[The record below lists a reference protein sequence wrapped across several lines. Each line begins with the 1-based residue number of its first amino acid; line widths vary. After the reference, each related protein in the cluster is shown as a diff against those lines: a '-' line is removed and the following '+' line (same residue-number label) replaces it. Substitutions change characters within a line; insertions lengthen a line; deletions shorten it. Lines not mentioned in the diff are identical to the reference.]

1 MLGVKY
7 FVNLTKIKSLT
18 KPLTEDFMNNLDYG
32 IIGNCQSAALV
43 SKTGSIDWSCLPV
56 FDSSSVF
63 AKILDDE
70 IGGSFSLD
78 VSDQYTISQEYLNNT
93 CILITTFSSEEGVF
107 ELHDFMPRYHKTN
120 GSYHHPPEIIR
131 YVKLISGN
139 PVFKTNYNP
148 KLEYALDETIT
159 HIKEDF
165 IVSLTDKDSYDTLFL
180 YTNLDKQ
187 DVIDGKEI
195 MLTEDA
201 YFLTSYNEK
210 IFKTNI
216 NSIETEL
223 ERTKVYWFDWISRTP
238 KYKKYNNEIC
248 RSAMTLK
255 LLSYDKTGAVLAAA
269 TTSLPETIGEVRNW
283 DYRFCWI
290 RDASMVIKVVS
301 QLGHKKIAQRYLKF
315 IIGLIPEKDEQLQIM
330 YGINNEKILTE
341 KTLSHLKGYKNSAP
355 VRVGNAAYS
364 QQQNDIYGILMDVI
378 HQQITNFT
386 IDIDNGEELWTI
398 TKGIVWV
405 VNKHWRE
412 ADKGIWEFREEDRH
426 FTFSKVLCWVAIDR
440 AIKVAE
446 LFSKDYKASKW
457 RKIEQEIKNDIH
469 KNAWNEEVQA
479 FTQSYG
485 SSEMDA
491 SVLLME
497 SYGFIEAKDP
507 KFISTV
513 EAIGKELNN
522 DGLLYR
528 YKNKDDFGLPSSS
541 FTICTFWYINSLS
554 KIGKKEEATAQF
566 EELLSYSNHLGLF
579 SEDIDFETK
588 RLLGNFP
595 QAYSHLALI
604 ETALNLT
611 QLEDQESIIDGLS

>member
-43 SKTGSIDWSCLPV
+43 SKTGSIDWSCLPA

-70 IGGSFSLD
+70 IGGSFSFD
-78 VSDQYTISQEYLNNT
+78 VSDDYEITQEYLNNT
-93 CILITTFSSEEGVF
+93 CILITTFTSDEGVF

-131 YVKLISGN
+131 YVKLVSGS
-139 PVFKTNYNP
+139 PSFKANYNP

-159 HIKEDF
+159 HLKNDF

-180 YTNLDKQ
+180 YTNLNKQ

-195 MLTEDA
+195 ALTEDA
-201 YFLTSYNEK
+201 YFLVSYNEK
-210 IFKTNI
+210 IFKT
-216 NSIETEL
+216 SLDMVQTEL
-223 ERTKVYWFDWISRTP
+223 DRTKVYWFDWISRTP
-238 KYKKYNNEIC
+238 KYKKYNDEIC

-301 QLGHKKIAQRYLKF
+301 KLGHKKIAQRYLKF

-405 VNKHWRE
+405 VNKHWKE

-446 LFSKDYKASKW
+446 LFSKEYKAAKW
-457 RKIEQEIKNDIH
+457 REIEQEIKNDIH
-469 KNAWNEEVQA
+469 ENAWNDEVQA

-497 SYGFIEAKDP
+497 SYGFIDAKDP
-507 KFISTV
+507 KFMSTV
-513 EAIGKELNN
+513 DAIGKELNN

-541 FTICTFWYINSLS
+541 FTICTFWYINALS

-566 EELLSYSNHLGLF
+566 EQLLSYSNHLGLF
-579 SEDIDFETK
+579 SEDIDFKTK

-604 ETALNLT
+604 ETAMNLT
-611 QLEDQESIIDGLS
+611 KLEDQEKIIGGLM